1 MASPATSH
9 VPGRGVV
16 KSLFVPEIVRN
27 RDEIRLRSLGDVP
40 GASAIKAVRCEDLN
54 SHLEETLPRGL
65 PAVTARP
72 GSGGY

>member
-1 MASPATSH
+1 
-9 VPGRGVV
+9 
-16 KSLFVPEIVRN
+16 
-27 RDEIRLRSLGDVP
+27 
-40 GASAIKAVRCEDLN
+40 VRCEDLN